1 LNRII
6 SKFRSIFTAHNGRGK
21 KTLEEKIVDNKE
33 LELKYVSG
41 KGAWTYHIEV
51 PDTKQISGPWG
62 SIKVRG
68 TIDGYDFGVMNLMPL
83 RDKNAIMSIN
93 AKIRKS
99 IGKGGG
105 DKVVV
110 TMWLLDAEEHILG
123 NDILAQHYR

>member
-1 LNRII
+1 M
-6 SKFRSIFTAHNGRGK
+6 
-21 KTLEEKIVDNKE
+21 DNKE

-68 TIDGYDFGVMNLMPL
+68 TVDGYDFGVMNLMPL
-83 RDKNAIMSIN
+83 R
-93 AKIRKS
+93 
-99 IGKGGG
+99 
-105 DKVVV
+105 
-110 TMWLLDAEEHILG
+110 LLDAEEHILG

>member
-1 LNRII
+1 M
-6 SKFRSIFTAHNGRGK
+6 
-21 KTLEEKIVDNKE
+21 DNKE
-33 LELKYVSG
+33 VELKYVSG

-68 TIDGYDFGVMNLMPL
+68 TIDGYGIGVMNLMPL

-99 IGKGGG
+99 IGKSGG

>member
-1 LNRII
+1 M
-6 SKFRSIFTAHNGRGK
+6 
-21 KTLEEKIVDNKE
+21 
-33 LELKYVSG
+33 
-41 KGAWTYHIEV
+41 
-51 PDTKQISGPWG
+51 
-62 SIKVRG
+62 KVRG
-68 TIDGYDFGVMNLMPL
+68 TIDGYGFGVMNLMPL

-99 IGKGGG
+99 IGKSGG

>member
-1 LNRII
+1 
-6 SKFRSIFTAHNGRGK
+6 
-21 KTLEEKIVDNKE
+21 
-33 LELKYVSG
+33 
-41 KGAWTYHIEV
+41 
-51 PDTKQISGPWG
+51 
-62 SIKVRG
+62 
-68 TIDGYDFGVMNLMPL
+68 MNLMPL

-99 IGKGGG
+99 IGKSGG